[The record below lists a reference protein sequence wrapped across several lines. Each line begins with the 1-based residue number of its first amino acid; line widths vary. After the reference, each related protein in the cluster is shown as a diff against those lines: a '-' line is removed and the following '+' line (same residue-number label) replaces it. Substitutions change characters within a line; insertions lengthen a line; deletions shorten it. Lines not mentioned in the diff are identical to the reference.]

1 MLNIENVD
9 KALGRPVNVN
19 RLVYMITEIN
29 KLKDCYIFHLQSTTL
44 VGAKVTQRIIMSRE
58 RDKILGAYTMKAIG
72 VQTNNE
78 WGVDYP
84 SLHGVD
90 SFLKELQ
97 LFLHNTMNV

>member
-9 KALGRPVNVN
+9 KALGRPVSVN
-19 RLVYMITEIN
+19 SLVFMITEIN
-29 KLKDCYIFHLQSTTL
+29 KIKDCYIFHLQSTTL
-44 VGAKVTQRIIMSRE
+44 VGAKVVKRIMMSRE

-72 VQTNNE
+72 VHTNNE

-84 SLHGVD
+84 NLHGVD

-97 LFLHNTMNV
+97 LFLYNVKNV

>member
-9 KALGRPVNVN
+9 KALGRSLNIN
-19 RLVYMITEIN
+19 SLVYMITEIN

-44 VGAKVTQRIIMSRE
+44 VGAKVTQRIMMSRE
-58 RDKILGAYTMKAIG
+58 RVKGIDKYTLTAFG
-72 VQTNNE
+72 FTNHNV

-97 LFLHNTMNV
+97 LFLYNVKNV